1 MLPQN
6 FHHNHPKKNIKHHQN
21 TSIWFSKPSET
32 KLTIYIKSAFFLRV
46 FFLKG
51 AQYGS
56 TAWVISS
63 IRVHQAR
70 VHKSRKL
77 STCKVQVEG
86 PVANVCL
93 FGRLKRQKFYICGR
107 SRYQQIK
114 VEEQKKTRLKL
125 KFFFRYDI
133 RIHVWVS
140 WGVIIIHVGIAYLGS
155 HQLLMF
161 YVIIKR
167 KK

>member
-1 MLPQN
+1 M
-6 FHHNHPKKNIKHHQN
+6 
-21 TSIWFSKPSET
+21 
-32 KLTIYIKSAFFLRV
+32 

-107 SRYQQIK
+107 SRYEQIK
-114 VEEQKKTRLKL
+114 VEEQKKKPQLKL
-125 KFFFRYDI
+125 KFFFQIWHQNSCLGFLRGDNYTCWD
-133 RIHVWVS
+133 RILRITSTVDVLRDYQEKEVRNLPENDMIWESDTPQWGRPVS
-140 WGVIIIHVGIAYLGS
+140 NKVKEAGTLRN
-155 HQLLMF
+155 
-161 YVIIKR
+161 KR
-167 KK
+167 